1 MGISNRILAGL
12 TNVKALCILITVLYS
27 TVMPR
32 GETMGV
38 GELKTLSTIH
48 TAAKTEFLE
57 KGFKSASLRNIV
69 KTAGVTTG
77 AFYGYYDSK
86 EELFENL
93 VDEAYEYMMT
103 RYRQAHEQF
112 ENLPL
117 HEQPDQM
124 GKLSQ
129 ACMNDL
135 LVYTY
140 EHMEEF
146 HLILRCSE
154 GTKYARMVDEMVEL
168 EVQATHKYYKVLEQ
182 LGRPAAKI
190 DERLEH
196 ILATGMLNAY
206 FEMVLHEMP
215 IEDAKVYLQ
224 ELCEFYTAG
233 WLKIMGQ

>member
-1 MGISNRILAGL
+1 MGISNKILAGL
-12 TNVKALCILITVLYS
+12 TNLKALCILITVLYS
-27 TVMPR
+27 TVIPR
-32 GETMGV
+32 GETMGA

-86 EELFENL
+86 EELFEDL

>member
-1 MGISNRILAGL
+1 MGAEEL
-12 TNVKALCILITVLYS
+12 T
-27 TVMPR
+27 
-32 GETMGV
+32 
-38 GELKTLSTIH
+38 TLGTIH
-48 TAAKTEFLE
+48 TAAKAEFLE

-69 KTAGVTTG
+69 KNAGVTTG

-86 EELFENL
+86 EELFEVL
-93 VDEAYEYMMT
+93 VDEAYKYMMT

-112 ENLPL
+112 ENLPIQ
-117 HEQPDQM
+117 EQPDQM

-129 ACMNDL
+129 ECMNDL
-135 LVYTY
+135 LIYTY

>member
-1 MGISNRILAGL
+1 MSTEEL
-12 TNVKALCILITVLYS
+12 T
-27 TVMPR
+27 
-32 GETMGV
+32 
-38 GELKTLSTIH
+38 TLEAIH
-48 TAAKTEFLE
+48 MAAKAEFLK

-86 EELFENL
+86 EELFAAL
-93 VDEAYEYMMT
+93 VDEACKYMMN

-112 ENLPL
+112 ENLPIQ
-117 HEQPDQM
+117 EQPDQM

-129 ACMNDL
+129 ECMNDL
-135 LVYTY
+135 LIYTY

-146 HLILRCSE
+146 HLILKCSE
-154 GTKYARMVDEMVEL
+154 GTKYSHMVDEMVEL
-168 EVQATHKYYKVLEQ
+168 EVQATHRYYKVLEQ
-182 LGRPAAKI
+182 LGTPAAKI

-196 ILATGMLNAY
+196 ILVTGMLNAY

-215 IEDAKVYLQ
+215 IENAKVYLQ

>member
-1 MGISNRILAGL
+1 MGAEEQ
-12 TNVKALCILITVLYS
+12 T
-27 TVMPR
+27 
-32 GETMGV
+32 
-38 GELKTLSTIH
+38 TLGTIRK
-48 TAAKTEFLE
+48 AAKAEFLE

-77 AFYGYYDSK
+77 AFYGYYNSK
-86 EELFENL
+86 EELFKAL
-93 VDEAYEYMMT
+93 VNDAYEYMMT
-103 RYRQAHEQF
+103 RYRQAHELF
-112 ENLPL
+112 ENLPIQ
-117 HEQPDQM
+117 EQPDQM

-129 ACMNDL
+129 ECMNDL
-135 LVYTY
+135 LIYTY

-182 LGRPAAKI
+182 LGRPSAKI

-196 ILATGMLNAY
+196 ILTTGMLNAY

-215 IEDAKVYLQ
+215 IEDAKVYLR

-233 WLKIMGQ
+233 WMKIMGQSSCN